1 MLHTV
6 YHLYFWLKQRPS
18 YVAVSNFISCYGC
31 TAVFT
36 TFWGILLLFIYFAF
50 AYFFAAFIYNC
61 CLLEIFCLPATDI
74 CRWHY
79 NCCGHK
85 SVVLWTSNMKFR
97 THMSRTAT
105 KIPVSQFSAV
115 DYMVADRKSTLWHV
129 YYPRKLD
136 IWPWSWLSE
145 GSKAFFV
152 FKKFILWQK
161 QIWKPHFWKK
171 V

>member
-1 MLHTV
+1 MYSRLTYISHFDKSLWHMLHTV
-6 YHLYFWLKQRPS
+6 YHLYFWLKQRQS

-50 AYFFAAFIYNC
+50 AYFFAAFIYNS

-115 DYMVADRKSTLWHV
+115 DYSGCRQ
-129 YYPRKLD
+129 
-136 IWPWSWLSE
+136 
-145 GSKAFFV
+145 
-152 FKKFILWQK
+152 KKYSVTCLL
-161 QIWKPHFWKK
+161 PT
-171 V
+171 